1 MENLFVRVQ
10 GAANFVLKLYSIRTM
25 IDSKFLSTFF
35 VLENLR
41 FAVHTNA
48 IECRFSKASFFERLK
63 YLFHKLPLSK
73 TFVLILYGGL
83 DF

>member
-25 IDSKFLSTFF
+25 IDSKFPSTFF

-48 IECRFSKASFFERLK
+48 IECRFQRPPFLR
-63 YLFHKLPLSK
+63 
-73 TFVLILYGGL
+73 
-83 DF
+83 D

>member
-1 MENLFVRVQ
+1 MWKIYLYAYKALQ
-10 GAANFVLKLYSIRTM
+10 ILLKLYSIRTM

-48 IECRFSKASFFERLK
+48 IECHFLK
-63 YLFHKLPLSK
+63 
-73 TFVLILYGGL
+73 
-83 DF
+83 D